1 MAAKTLDEYIEQT
14 NRDFFNLR
22 KTSVLLTVDGFETI
36 QRNVLEDYL
45 PIITS
50 RAVTVTLTA
59 ADMKKY
65 WYKPRLLS
73 KVIYNTENLYYLIL
87 QLNNLTVETFTP
99 TQLILLDQSSREII
113 ENIINKEINQGTI
126 TG

>member
-1 MAAKTLDEYIEQT
+1 MAAITLDEYIEQT
-14 NRDFFNLR
+14 SRDFFNLR

-45 PIITS
+45 PIIVS
-50 RAVTVTLTA
+50 RAVTVTLSPT
-59 ADMKKY
+59 DMAKY

-73 KVIYNTENLYYLIL
+73 KAVYNTENLYYLLLMI
-87 QLNNLTVETFTP
+87 NNMTVETFTP
-99 TQLILLDQSSREII
+99 TKLTLLDRASREII
-113 ENIINKEINQGTI
+113 ETIINKEIKQGTI